1 MRNTSLKI
9 SILALVIA
17 ASLAIVPAASA
28 TSIPITFGGT
38 TVGTATLDTTVG
50 DMCGTFTLAAG
61 DTCVSITMTGGN
73 EIRFGG
79 DTLGLVGTLATG
91 SDVGI
96 DFDSSSTL
104 SIASHPCNANLRS
117 KTNSLCF
124 ASPSNGGLNSGTLNL
139 VIDGT
144 ITGLVG
150 VHIIGPACGAPTGG
164 TDITDFPTCFAS
176 GGTPSVVPE
185 PGTLG
190 LLGTGLVGIAGLV
203 RRRFN
208 K

>member
-1 MRNTSLKI
+1 MRHTSLKL

-17 ASLAIVPAASA
+17 ASLAMVPAASA
-28 TSIPITFGGT
+28 TSIPITFGGS
-38 TVGTATLDTTVG
+38 TVGTATITTSG
-50 DMCGTFTLAAG
+50 TCGSFTLAAG
-61 DTCVSITMTGGN
+61 DTCVSITMSGGN

-79 DTLGLVGTLATG
+79 DTVGLQGTLATG
-91 SDVGI
+91 SDIGI

-104 SIASHPCNANLRS
+104 TIASHKCNANLRS
-117 KTNSLCF
+117 ATDSLCF

-144 ITGLVG
+144 ISGFVGL
-150 VHIIGPACGAPTGG
+150 HIIGPACGPAQGG

-203 RRRFN
+203 RRRFTR
-208 K
+208 